1 MSATEERGSGEAL
14 DSRWYATLFDRSWLP
29 MARLDLAGRFLDS
42 NPAFSVLTGRSAREL
57 RELACGELLTPGE
70 SCAQSDSWAA
80 LLAGRRARYQGRLL
94 VVRKDRRLLYTEANA
109 WLVGDGRQQPPT
121 EAVCSLRPVL
131 AAEEAE
137 FLSAAEPVHL
147 SALEA
152 RTLEGLAAGMT
163 NSALG
168 RALSLSRQGLDY
180 HLAQLRRKLHARSR
194 CALVARAYA
203 LGVVTPGVWPPRVTP
218 SAVTRP
224 RVPRRRHPT
233 PR

>member
-29 MARLDLAGRFLDS
+29 MARLDLTGGFLDS
-42 NPAFSVLTGRSAREL
+42 NPAFSALTGRSPREL
-57 RELACGELLTPGE
+57 RELACGELLTQGDGGVD
-70 SCAQSDSWAA
+70 ADSWAG
-80 LLAGRRARYQGRLL
+80 LVAGRRARYQGRLL

-109 WLVGDGRQQPPT
+109 WLVSDGEQPPR
-121 EAVCSLRPVL
+121 EAICSLRPVL

-137 FLSAAEPVHL
+137 FLSSAAPLHL
-147 SALEA
+147 SVLEA

-180 HLAQLRRKLHARSR
+180 HLARLRRTLHARSR

-203 LGVVTPGVWPPRVTP
+203 LGVLAPGVWPPRVAP
-218 SAVTRP
+218 SAVSRP

-233 PR
+233 PP